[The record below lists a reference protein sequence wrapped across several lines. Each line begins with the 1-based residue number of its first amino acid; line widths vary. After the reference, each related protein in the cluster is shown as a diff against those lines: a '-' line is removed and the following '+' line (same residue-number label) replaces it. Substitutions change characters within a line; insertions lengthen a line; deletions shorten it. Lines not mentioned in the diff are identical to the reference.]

1 MLKHISSTNGRRR
14 TGAWRKLGL
23 SAVMLLTFAVTAS
36 AYTLVFRN
44 GERLDIPDYF
54 TVTQTTLTYEISP
67 GFNKTILL
75 SLVDVA
81 ATERANRESRGS
93 FFRHRESPPDDPQPD
108 PVSPPARTSQ
118 ATKTLTNSDLAGIRQ
133 RRLES
138 EKNYEARRRELGLPT
153 IAETRMRQEAEG
165 EILRAQIREN
175 NSAKSREEG
184 YWRGRARELRTEIA
198 TVDNQINYV
207 RARLNEVSGSSLVTG
222 SFTNTYPI
230 WPEYRSRNGRWGNLP
245 NRPGRLPRT
254 TPPIYGPQPQ
264 PYGYPNGQWPN
275 GYPNRQWPNGYPSG
289 QWPNGYPNGQWP
301 PYGYPNNQY
310 PYPYPNQSP
319 YGFPGY
325 GYPNGQYPYGYP
337 STTDNS
343 AQAADLQYRLDDLL
357 TKRAGLLAQWQAL
370 EDEAR
375 DARIPQVWLEP

>member
-1 MLKHISSTNGRRR
+1 MLNHISFANGRRR
-14 TGAWRKLGL
+14 PGAWRNLGL
-23 SAVMLLTFAVTAS
+23 SAVMLLAFAVTAS

-44 GERLDIPDYF
+44 GERLDIPDSF
-54 TVTQTTLTYEISP
+54 IVTQTTLTYEISP

-75 SLVDVA
+75 SLVDVP

-108 PVSPPARTSQ
+108 PVSPPARSSQ
-118 ATKTLTNSDLAGIRQ
+118 ATKTLTNSDLAAIRQ

-138 EKNYEARRRELGLPT
+138 EKNYEARRKELGLPT
-153 IAETRMRQEAEG
+153 VAETRMRQEAEG
-165 EILRAQIREN
+165 EILRAQIREK
-175 NSAKSREEG
+175 NSAKSGEESF
-184 YWRGRARELRTEIA
+184 WRGRARELRTEIA

-207 RARLNEVSGSSLVTG
+207 RARFNEVSGSSPVTG
-222 SFTNTYPI
+222 SWTSTYPI
-230 WPEYRSRNGRWGNLP
+230 LPEYRSRGGRWGNLP

-254 TPPIYGPQPQ
+254 TPPVFGPQPQ
-264 PYGYPNGQWPN
+264 PYGYPNGQWP
-275 GYPNRQWPNGYPSG
+275 Y
-289 QWPNGYPNGQWP
+289 GYPNGQNPYGYPNQWP

-325 GYPNGQYPYGYP
+325 GYPNGQYGYP
-337 STTDNS
+337 PTTDNS

-357 TKRAGLLAQWQAL
+357 TKRAGLVAQWRAL